1 MEEILMN
8 IWVTVLGTIGF
19 CVSLILMEFT
29 YLGVRGIQQY
39 DPGFGLLDMR
49 FRYDANTVYQVFD
62 RIGGEGQKAYQHYL
76 LLDYCFITCFLIV
89 MLALSLRI
97 TADPVQRNILIVLAS
112 ARALCDILENT
123 LLIVLINN
131 YPQQNMLLA
140 TVCSWATTI
149 KFVFMFLWMG
159 MLILAGI
166 INFCK

>member
-1 MEEILMN
+1 MN
-8 IWVTVLGTIGF
+8 IWVIVLGTIGF
-19 CVSLILMEFT
+19 FGCLILMEFT
-29 YLGVRGIQQY
+29 NLGVRGIQQY
-39 DPGFGLLDMR
+39 DPGFSLLDMR
-49 FRYDANTVYQVFD
+49 LRYDANTIYQVFD
-62 RIGGEGQKAYQHYL
+62 QIGEQGQKSYKHYL
-76 LLDYCFITCFLIV
+76 LLDYCFIACFLIV
-89 MLALSLRI
+89 MLTLSFRV
-97 TADPVQRNILIVLAS
+97 TADPLQRNILIVMAI